1 MAGISKRNLIAITNK
16 VIHDELPNNVVLTEW
31 ELELISVKAVE
42 KITEEL
48 AKQLVS
54 QFVKDGK

>member
-1 MAGISKRNLIAITNK
+1 MGISKANLIAITNK
-16 VIHDELPNNVVLTEW
+16 VIYDELPSGVVLSEH

-54 QFVKDGK
+54 QFTKDGK

>member
-1 MAGISKRNLIAITNK
+1 MGISKANLIAITNK
-16 VIHDELPNNVVLTEW
+16 VIHDELPHNVVLSEW

>member
-1 MAGISKRNLIAITNK
+1 MAISKANLIAMTNK
-16 VIHDELPNNVVLTEW
+16 VIHDELPHNVKLSQW

-54 QFVKDGK
+54 QFTKDGK

>member
-1 MAGISKRNLIAITNK
+1 MGISKANLIAITNK
-16 VIHDELPNNVVLTEW
+16 VIHDELPQNVVLSQW

>member
-1 MAGISKRNLIAITNK
+1 MPGINKQNLIAITNK
-16 VIHDELPNNVVLTEW
+16 VIHDELPHNVVLSQW

-48 AKQLVS
+48 AKQLIS